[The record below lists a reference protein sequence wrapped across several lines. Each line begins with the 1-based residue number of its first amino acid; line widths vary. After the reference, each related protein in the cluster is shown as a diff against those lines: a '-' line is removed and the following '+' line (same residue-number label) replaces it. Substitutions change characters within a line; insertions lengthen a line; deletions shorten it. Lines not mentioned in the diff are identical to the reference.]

1 MLIQSSAQSIT
12 GLRSADATFNLFN
25 WHRNNEEGLWLEEA
39 GDNIVKTRLRQSHP
53 WIEDESDE
61 ECAPE
66 EDESVSCTEER
77 LVRVR
82 DWIAEMNKCS
92 EAFLESNDS
101 TNVTRSEREK
111 VAF

>member
-1 MLIQSSAQSIT
+1 M
-12 GLRSADATFNLFN
+12 
-25 WHRNNEEGLWLEEA
+25 WLEEA
-39 GDNIVKTRLRQSHP
+39 GDDIDTTRLRQSHA

-66 EDESVSCTEER
+66 DDQSVSCTEER

-82 DWIAEMNKCS
+82 HWVDKPVIVDHGS

>member
-1 MLIQSSAQSIT
+1 M
-12 GLRSADATFNLFN
+12 
-25 WHRNNEEGLWLEEA
+25 WLEEA

-66 EDESVSCTEER
+66 DDQSVSYTEER

-82 DWIAEMNKCS
+82 HWVAEMNKRVIMDHGS
-92 EAFLESNDS
+92 EAFLGSNDS
-101 TNVTRSEREK
+101 TNVTRSECEK
-111 VAF
+111 ASL